1 MAPIRVVTPR
11 YKNMGTLVNAAAIVI
26 GCIIG
31 LFFKRLVSEKMNEVL
46 VQALALCTM
55 ATGILGAAQGGM
67 AVTGG
72 ELGTRHTLIMILSMV
87 IGTVIGEIINIQGK
101 LDKLGAF
108 LERRFSSG
116 KEGDFSRGFVT
127 ATLTVCVGAM
137 AIMGALN
144 DGLRHDPTLLY
155 TKSILDLTI
164 CVIYASTL
172 GIGAMFSAVPLLIYQ
187 GGITVFARFLEPL
200 LSDAVVAQMSFIG
213 SVLIMG
219 IGFNFIYKPKLRLAN
234 MLPAVFIPPLWYA
247 IVTLAGNIK

>member
-1 MAPIRVVTPR
+1 
-11 YKNMGTLVNAAAIVI
+11 MGTLVNTAAIVV
-26 GCIIG
+26 GCFIG

-46 VQALALCTM
+46 MQALALCTI
-55 ATGILGAAQGGM
+55 ATGILGAVQAGM

-72 ELGTRHTLIMILSMV
+72 ELGTRHTLMMILSMV
-87 IGTVIGEIINIQGK
+87 IGTIIGEIIDIQDK
-101 LDKLGAF
+101 LDRLGRL
-108 LERRFSSG
+108 LEKRFSSG
-116 KEGDFSRGFVT
+116 GEGDFSRGFVT

-164 CVIYASTL
+164 CVVYASTL
-172 GIGAMFSAVPLLIYQ
+172 GVGVMFSAVPLFIYQ

-219 IGFNFIYKPKLRLAN
+219 IGFNFVYKPKLRLAN
-234 MLPAVFIPPLWYA
+234 MLPAVFIPPVWYG
-247 IVTLAGNIK
+247 IVTLVGMIK